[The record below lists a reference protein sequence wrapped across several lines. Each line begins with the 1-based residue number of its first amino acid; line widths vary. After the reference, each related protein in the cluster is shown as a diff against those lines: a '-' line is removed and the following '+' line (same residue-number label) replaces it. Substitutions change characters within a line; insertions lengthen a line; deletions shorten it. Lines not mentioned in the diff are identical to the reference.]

1 MRMLVLIAIVGTLA
15 VQAANAADGF
25 ATLRVSSPLIASASA
40 GLRLGQDPTEM
51 RPTLQAEV
59 GVGGGRLMLGLDNTG
74 EGRFGLGLKASA
86 LRTWLEP
93 INVDEDQTFLGLE
106 GEVSLWK
113 LVVSVGGYMRASD
126 GDDDW
131 LLTVGLGFVF

>member
-1 MRMLVLIAIVGTLA
+1 MKIILLIAAIGA
-15 VQAANAADGF
+15 VAAQMATATDGF
-25 ATLRVSSPLIASASA
+25 VTLRASTPMIASGSA

-51 RPTLQAEV
+51 RPTIQAEA

-74 EGRFGLGLKASA
+74 EGRFGLGLKASV

-113 LVVSVGGYMRASD
+113 LVVSVGGYRRVSD